1 MKFFSYIKSHKLIAF
16 IILLIII
23 SIIMLPIYF
32 LVINKSN
39 SSTPALIQTPTLSPT
54 QTEKTYPTPSPND
67 LGFVYHLTN
76 LKTRIDDPNSFYF
89 VEMID
94 NDINGTS
101 YGKEVDTATTHP
113 TNSIQRKW
121 IYDKNNIYTIERTI
135 LNTNNAYSQAELSAF
150 GKTNK
155 PNTYL
160 VNQIV
165 STYDEKN
172 INFTYDIS
180 TVITPMILTIYANY
194 KK

>member
-1 MKFFSYIKSHKLIAF
+1 
-16 IILLIII
+16 
-23 SIIMLPIYF
+23 MLPIYF

-39 SSTPALIQTPTLSPT
+39 PSTPALTLALTLAPT
-54 QTEKTYPTPSPND
+54 QTEKIYPTTSPND
-67 LGFVYHLTN
+67 LGFVYHYTN
-76 LKTRIDDPNSFYF
+76 VKKGIDDPNSFYPI
-89 VEMID
+89 EMLDSIF
-94 NDINGTS
+94 GS
-101 YGKEVDTATTHP
+101 SSLGKEVDTAKTHP

-135 LNTNNAYSQAELSAF
+135 LNTNNAYSQAELSAL

-180 TVITPMILTIYANY
+180 TIITPMILTIYANY